1 MVGVGGGGGE
11 GKRGKAEKMGK
22 MKEQSARLQ
31 RGAERVLQ
39 VAVENVSL
47 RVKIMHLG
55 FEDAL
60 TLVSKTCS

>member
-1 MVGVGGGGGE
+1 MVGVGVG

-22 MKEQSARLQ
+22 TKEQSARLE

-39 VAVENVSL
+39 VAGENVSL
-47 RVKIMHLG
+47 RDKIIHLG

-60 TLVSKTCS
+60 TLVSKTGS